1 MKIFLFIIIF
11 FFQFLNLK
19 AKSNLPDSEF
29 NIYDNLKSAREE
41 CKNLQGVNSIRC
53 EIKINLSNYNFYK
66 DIYDNR
72 KFNCANHDYE
82 GCLKTYNEILFKI
95 YQDNFLLFRIR
106 KNENEAKQAILFLER
121 ALELANKH
129 DKLEELFYEKVYY
142 SAQLGWYYS
151 SIPSVVNY
159 EKSFKLLEFASSEN
173 NYNAMNNLAYGFYEQ
188 GKLGKKNL
196 EKALKLYKISSASG
210 NHWANENIAQFYMF
224 GLANETKSYEKT
236 ISHFKLAR
244 IEDDGTDNF
253 IDLQILFQK
262 KKLPKNEKE
271 YYSWLIETLYNKL
284 NKDKFSKIHITEIV
298 HIAHF
303 SQTRLENFKLAYKW
317 FHICQKY
324 FKDEDISYGS
334 ESEVQKCEW
343 EMAELERDRLGNKDI
358 NKIKQEAEDFWKKN
372 IPIIN

>member
-41 CKNLQGVNSIRC
+41 CKNLLGVNSIRC

-159 EKSFKLLEFASSEN
+159 EKSFSSR
-173 NYNAMNNLAYGFYEQ
+173 
-188 GKLGKKNL
+188 
-196 EKALKLYKISSASG
+196 STS
-210 NHWANENIAQFYMF
+210 
-224 GLANETKSYEKT
+224 
-236 ISHFKLAR
+236 
-244 IEDDGTDNF
+244 
-253 IDLQILFQK
+253 
-262 KKLPKNEKE
+262 
-271 YYSWLIETLYNKL
+271 
-284 NKDKFSKIHITEIV
+284 
-298 HIAHF
+298 
-303 SQTRLENFKLAYKW
+303 
-317 FHICQKY
+317 
-324 FKDEDISYGS
+324 
-334 ESEVQKCEW
+334 
-343 EMAELERDRLGNKDI
+343 
-358 NKIKQEAEDFWKKN
+358 
-372 IPIIN
+372 